1 MGERSHG
8 SAKRVV
14 FLVVQGVLEEVALD
28 DLVFT
33 VIAIGLV
40 GVEVDLPEK
49 PVELGLECYREDKG
63 VGRHFCAVARLT
75 FSRGA

>member
-49 PVELGLECYREDKG
+49 PVELG
-63 VGRHFCAVARLT
+63 
-75 FSRGA
+75 